1 MTDGQTAGT
10 HDATARPGP
19 GGAGAP
25 EIDME
30 YVLRMLRE
38 LLEVPSPAGFTDNIV
53 HFTCAELT
61 RLGVEHELTRR
72 GAIRANLKGRH
83 SSPDRAVVGHVDT
96 LGAMVK
102 YPKTNGRLE
111 VVPIGTWS
119 ARFAEGCRVTVYC
132 DNDTYR
138 GTILPLKASGHVYN
152 EEVDTQPTS
161 WANLELRLDEIVADR
176 EGLNDLGINVGD
188 FISIDPTPEFSD
200 NGFINSRHLDD
211 KAGVAAMLGAIKAI
225 TENGCELPVD
235 CHMIFTVAEE
245 VGLGVPGTLHSDIA
259 EMIAV
264 DNGTIASGQN
274 TSEFGVTICAQ
285 DSSGPFD
292 YHLVRKLFGLCDD
305 FGIEYSRDVFNH
317 YRSDGAAAV
326 ESGSDLRT
334 CLVCFAL
341 DSSHGY
347 ERTHADSLKSLAQLL
362 VAYMES
368 EPTFLRDKDELGP
381 IDGFPHQPE

>member
-1 MTDGQTAGT
+1 MTDGPPAGT
-10 HDATARPGP
+10 HTSPRESAPDQN
-19 GGAGAP
+19 GAP
-25 EIDME
+25 QVDMD

-38 LLEVPSPAGFTDNIV
+38 LLDIPSPAGFTDNIV

-72 GAIRANLKGRH
+72 GAIRANLKGKH

-102 YPKTNGRLE
+102 NLKDNGRLE

-119 ARFAEGCRVTVYC
+119 ARFAEGCRVTIYC
-132 DNDTYR
+132 DDDTYR

-161 WANLELRLDEIVADR
+161 WSNLELRLDEIVTDR
-176 EGLNDLGINVGD
+176 GGLDRLGLNVGD
-188 FISIDPTPEFSD
+188 FISIDPVPEFSE

-211 KAGVAAMLGAIKAI
+211 KAGVAAMLGAVKSIVDRGAR
-225 TENGCELPVD
+225 LPVD

-245 VGLGVPGTLHSDIA
+245 VGLGVPGTLHADIA

-264 DNGTIASGQN
+264 DNGTIAPGQN
-274 TSEFGVTICAQ
+274 TSEYGVTICAQ

-292 YHLVRKLFGLCDD
+292 YHLVRKLIGLSKD

-347 ERTHADSLKSLAQLL
+347 ERTHAKSLEALAKLL

-368 EPTFLRDKDELGP
+368 EPTFIRDKDELGP